1 MPQSIK
7 TISVEDTN
15 VRLDRYIR
23 RIFPDLRQSVIEKSL
38 RTGLIKVDDCK
49 AKSSDRVNSGQIIT
63 VKNLDYIENTNSDR
77 KYNERLVD
85 LLRENILYEDEYILA
100 INKPAGVIV
109 QGGVKIKISV
119 SDLLDQIREGETFKI
134 VHRLDR
140 DTSGVIIFA
149 RNASVARYL
158 MEEFKGRRVKKTYLA
173 LTSGIPSKDSG
184 IIDYPLM
191 KKYVSGQ
198 EKVVVDENSP
208 QNATTHFSIIAK
220 FKLNKPLIQHPVI
233 QVADTGIQKK
243 RNIDSSVTR
252 WNDTK
257 LVAYLKLQPITG
269 RTHQLRAHL
278 AHINCP
284 ILGDGKYGGK
294 GAFIDGIANKMH
306 LHSYSLSLKL
316 PNNKDITIGAPLP
329 EHIVESVKVLSL

>member
-1 MPQSIK
+1 MQTVDISIHPNKVMENIK
-7 TISVEDTN
+7 TISVKDDN

-23 RIFPDLRQSVIEKSL
+23 RIFPDLKQSVIEKSL
-38 RTGLIKVDDCK
+38 RKGLIKVDDCK
-49 AKSSDRVNSGQIIT
+49 AKSSDRVNSGQTIT
-63 VKNLDYIENTNSDR
+63 LKHLNYIENANSDR
-77 KYNERLVD
+77 KYNEKLVN

-109 QGGVKIKISV
+109 QGGVKVKISM

-149 RNASVARYL
+149 RNANVARYL

-184 IIDYPLM
+184 TIDYPLV

-208 QNATTHFSIIAK
+208 QNATTHFSIIARLK
-220 FKLNKPLIQHPVI
+220 HN
-233 QVADTGIQKK
+233 
-243 RNIDSSVTR
+243 
-252 WNDTK
+252 
-257 LVAYLKLQPITG
+257 VAYLKLQPITG

-294 GAFIDGIANKMH
+294 KAFIDGVVNKIH
-306 LHSYSLSLKL
+306 LHSHSLSLKL
-316 PNNKDITIGAPLP
+316 PNNKEITITAPIP
-329 EHIVESVKVLSL
+329 KHIEKSIEALFFD

>member
-1 MPQSIK
+1 MLQSIK
-7 TISVEDTN
+7 TISVEDDN

-23 RIFPDLRQSVIEKSL
+23 RIFPDLKQSVIEKSL
-38 RTGLIKVDDCK
+38 RKGLIKVDDCK
-49 AKSSDRVNSGQIIT
+49 AKSSDRVNPGQTIT
-63 VKNLDYIENTNSDR
+63 LKHLNYIENANSDR
-77 KYNERLVD
+77 KYNEKLVN
-85 LLRENILYEDEYILA
+85 LLRENILYEDEYMLA

-109 QGGVKIKISV
+109 QGGVKVKISI
-119 SDLLDQIREGETFKI
+119 SDLLDQIREGEIFKI

-149 RNASVARYL
+149 RNANVARYL

-184 IIDYPLM
+184 IIDYPLV

-220 FKLNKPLIQHPVI
+220 LKHN
-233 QVADTGIQKK
+233 
-243 RNIDSSVTR
+243 
-252 WNDTK
+252 
-257 LVAYLKLQPITG
+257 VAYIKLQPITG

-278 AHINCP
+278 THINCP

-294 GAFIDGIANKMH
+294 KAFIDEVANQIH
-306 LHSYSLSLKL
+306 LHSHSLSLKL
-316 PNNKDITIGAPLP
+316 PNNKEITITAPIP
-329 EHIVESVKVLSL
+329 KHIEKSIEVLFFD

>member
-1 MPQSIK
+1 MQIAGTSIHPNKVMENIK
-7 TISVEDTN
+7 TISVEDNN

-23 RIFPDLRQSVIEKSL
+23 RIFPDLKQSVIEKSL
-38 RTGLIKVDDCK
+38 RKGLIKVDDCK
-49 AKSSDRVNSGQIIT
+49 AKSSDRVNSGQTIT
-63 VKNLDYIENTNSDR
+63 LKHLNYIENANSDR
-77 KYNERLVD
+77 KYNEKLVN

-109 QGGVKIKISV
+109 QGGVKVKISM

-140 DTSGVIIFA
+140 DTSGVIIFV
-149 RNASVARYL
+149 RNANVARYL

-184 IIDYPLM
+184 TIDYPLV

-220 FKLNKPLIQHPVI
+220 FKHN
-233 QVADTGIQKK
+233 
-243 RNIDSSVTR
+243 
-252 WNDTK
+252 
-257 LVAYLKLQPITG
+257 VAYLKLQPITG

-294 GAFIDGIANKMH
+294 KAFIDGVANKIH
-306 LHSYSLSLKL
+306 LHSHSLSLKL
-316 PNNKDITIGAPLP
+316 PNNKEITITAPITK
-329 EHIVESVKVLSL
+329 HIEKSIEALFFD

>member
-1 MPQSIK
+1 MLQSIK
-7 TISVEDTN
+7 TILIEDDN

-23 RIFPDLRQSVIEKSL
+23 RIFPDLKQSVIEKSL
-38 RTGLIKVDDCK
+38 RKGLIKVDDCK
-49 AKSSDRVNSGQIIT
+49 AKSSDRVNSGQTIT
-63 VKNLDYIENTNSDR
+63 LKHLNYIENANSDR
-77 KYNERLVD
+77 KYNEKLVN

-100 INKPAGVIV
+100 INKPAGGIV
-109 QGGVKIKISV
+109 QGGVKVKISM

-149 RNASVARYL
+149 RNANVARYL

-184 IIDYPLM
+184 TIDYPLV

-220 FKLNKPLIQHPVI
+220 SKHN
-233 QVADTGIQKK
+233 
-243 RNIDSSVTR
+243 
-252 WNDTK
+252 
-257 LVAYLKLQPITG
+257 VAYLKLQPITG

-294 GAFIDGIANKMH
+294 KAFIDGIANKIH
-306 LHSYSLSLKL
+306 LHSHSLSLKL
-316 PNNKDITIGAPLP
+316 PNNKEITITAPITK
-329 EHIVESVKVLSL
+329 HIEKSIEALFFD

>member
-1 MPQSIK
+1 MLQSIK
-7 TISVEDTN
+7 TILIEDDN

-23 RIFPDLRQSVIEKSL
+23 RIFPDLKQSVIEKSL
-38 RTGLIKVDDCK
+38 RKGLIKVDDCK
-49 AKSSDRVNSGQIIT
+49 AKSSDRVNSGQTIT
-63 VKNLDYIENTNSDR
+63 LKHLNYIENANSDR
-77 KYNERLVD
+77 KYNEKLVN

-109 QGGVKIKISV
+109 QGGVKVKISM

-149 RNASVARYL
+149 RNANVARYL

-184 IIDYPLM
+184 TIDYPLV

-220 FKLNKPLIQHPVI
+220 SKHN
-233 QVADTGIQKK
+233 
-243 RNIDSSVTR
+243 
-252 WNDTK
+252 
-257 LVAYLKLQPITG
+257 VAYLKLQPITG

-294 GAFIDGIANKMH
+294 KAFIDGIANKIH
-306 LHSYSLSLKL
+306 LHSHSLSLKL
-316 PNNKDITIGAPLP
+316 PNNKKITITAPITK
-329 EHIVESVKVLSL
+329 HIEKSIEALFFD

>member
-1 MPQSIK
+1 MQTADTSIHPNKIMENIK
-7 TISVEDTN
+7 TISVEDDN

-23 RIFPDLRQSVIEKSL
+23 RIFPDLKQSVIEKSL
-38 RTGLIKVDDCK
+38 RKGLIKVDDCK
-49 AKSSDRVNSGQIIT
+49 AKSSDRVNSGQTIT
-63 VKNLDYIENTNSDR
+63 LKHLNYIENANSDR
-77 KYNERLVD
+77 KYNEKLVN

-100 INKPAGVIV
+100 INKLAGVIV
-109 QGGVKIKISV
+109 QGGVKVKISI

-149 RNASVARYL
+149 RNANVARYL

-184 IIDYPLM
+184 TIDYPLV

-208 QNATTHFSIIAK
+208 QNATTHFSIIAR
-220 FKLNKPLIQHPVI
+220 LEHN
-233 QVADTGIQKK
+233 
-243 RNIDSSVTR
+243 
-252 WNDTK
+252 
-257 LVAYLKLQPITG
+257 VAYLKLQPITG

-294 GAFIDGIANKMH
+294 KAFIDGVANKIH
-306 LHSYSLSLKL
+306 LHSHSLSLKL
-316 PNNKDITIGAPLP
+316 PNNKEITITAPIPKRIEKSIEALFFD
-329 EHIVESVKVLSL
+329 

>member
-1 MPQSIK
+1 MLQSIK
-7 TISVEDTN
+7 TILIEDDN

-23 RIFPDLRQSVIEKSL
+23 RIFPDLKQSVIEKSL
-38 RTGLIKVDDCK
+38 RKGLIKVDDCK
-49 AKSSDRVNSGQIIT
+49 AKSSDRVNSGQTIT
-63 VKNLDYIENTNSDR
+63 LKHLNYIENANSDR
-77 KYNERLVD
+77 KYNEKLVN

-109 QGGVKIKISV
+109 QGGVKVKISM

-149 RNASVARYL
+149 RNANVARYL

-184 IIDYPLM
+184 TIDYPLV

-220 FKLNKPLIQHPVI
+220 SKP
-233 QVADTGIQKK
+233 
-243 RNIDSSVTR
+243 N
-252 WNDTK
+252 
-257 LVAYLKLQPITG
+257 VAYLKLQPITG

-294 GAFIDGIANKMH
+294 KAFIDGIANKIH
-306 LHSYSLSLKL
+306 LHSHSLSLKL
-316 PNNKDITIGAPLP
+316 PNNKEITITAPITK
-329 EHIVESVKVLSL
+329 HIEKSIEALFFD

>member
-1 MPQSIK
+1 MLQSIK
-7 TISVEDTN
+7 TILIEDDN

-23 RIFPDLRQSVIEKSL
+23 RIFPDLKQSVIEKSL
-38 RTGLIKVDDCK
+38 RKGLIKVNDCK
-49 AKSSDRVNSGQIIT
+49 AKSSDRVNSGQTIT
-63 VKNLDYIENTNSDR
+63 LKHLNYIENANSDR
-77 KYNERLVD
+77 KYNEKLVN

-109 QGGVKIKISV
+109 QGGVKVKISM

-149 RNASVARYL
+149 RNANVARYL

-184 IIDYPLM
+184 TIDYPLV

-220 FKLNKPLIQHPVI
+220 SKHN
-233 QVADTGIQKK
+233 
-243 RNIDSSVTR
+243 
-252 WNDTK
+252 
-257 LVAYLKLQPITG
+257 VAYLKLQPITG

-294 GAFIDGIANKMH
+294 KAFIDGIANKIH
-306 LHSYSLSLKL
+306 LHSHSLSLKL
-316 PNNKDITIGAPLP
+316 PNNKEITITAPITK
-329 EHIVESVKVLSL
+329 HIEKSIEALFFD

>member
-1 MPQSIK
+1 MLQSIK
-7 TISVEDTN
+7 TILIEDDN

-23 RIFPDLRQSVIEKSL
+23 RIFPDLKQSVIEKSL
-38 RTGLIKVDDCK
+38 RKGLIKVDDCK
-49 AKSSDRVNSGQIIT
+49 AKSSDRVNSGQTIT
-63 VKNLDYIENTNSDR
+63 LKHLNYIENANSDR
-77 KYNERLVD
+77 KYNEKLVN

-109 QGGVKIKISV
+109 QGGVKVKISI

-149 RNASVARYL
+149 RNANVARYL

-184 IIDYPLM
+184 TIDYPLA

-198 EKVVVDENSP
+198 EKVIVDENSP

-220 FKLNKPLIQHPVI
+220 SKHN
-233 QVADTGIQKK
+233 
-243 RNIDSSVTR
+243 
-252 WNDTK
+252 
-257 LVAYLKLQPITG
+257 VAYLKLQPITG

-294 GAFIDGIANKMH
+294 KAFIDGVASKIH
-306 LHSYSLSLKL
+306 LHSHSLFLKL
-316 PNNKDITIGAPLP
+316 PNNKEITITAPIP
-329 EHIVESVKVLSL
+329 KHIEKSIEALFFD

>member
-1 MPQSIK
+1 MQTVDISIHPNKVMENIK
-7 TISVEDTN
+7 TISVKDDN

-23 RIFPDLRQSVIEKSL
+23 RIFPDLKQSVIEKSL
-38 RTGLIKVDDCK
+38 RKGLIKVDDCK
-49 AKSSDRVNSGQIIT
+49 AKSSDRVNSGQTIT
-63 VKNLDYIENTNSDR
+63 LKHLNYIENANSDR
-77 KYNERLVD
+77 KYNEKLVN

-109 QGGVKIKISV
+109 QGGVKVKISM

-149 RNASVARYL
+149 RNANVARYL

-184 IIDYPLM
+184 TIDYPLV

-220 FKLNKPLIQHPVI
+220 SKHN
-233 QVADTGIQKK
+233 
-243 RNIDSSVTR
+243 
-252 WNDTK
+252 
-257 LVAYLKLQPITG
+257 VAYLKLQPITG

-294 GAFIDGIANKMH
+294 KAFIDGIANKIH
-306 LHSYSLSLKL
+306 LHSHSLSLKL
-316 PNNKDITIGAPLP
+316 PNNKEITITAPITK
-329 EHIVESVKVLSL
+329 HIEKSIEALFFD

>member
-1 MPQSIK
+1 MLQSIK
-7 TISVEDTN
+7 TISVEDDN

-23 RIFPDLRQSVIEKSL
+23 RIFPDLKQSVIEKSL
-38 RTGLIKVDDCK
+38 RKGLIKVDDCK
-49 AKSSDRVNSGQIIT
+49 AKSSDRVNSGQTIT
-63 VKNLDYIENTNSDR
+63 LKHLNYIENANSDR
-77 KYNERLVD
+77 KYNEKLVN

-109 QGGVKIKISV
+109 QGGVKVKISI

-149 RNASVARYL
+149 RNANVARYL
-158 MEEFKGRRVKKTYLA
+158 MEEFKGRRVKKIYLA
-173 LTSGIPSKDSG
+173 LTSGITSKDSG
-184 IIDYPLM
+184 TIDYPLV

-220 FKLNKPLIQHPVI
+220 FKHN
-233 QVADTGIQKK
+233 
-243 RNIDSSVTR
+243 
-252 WNDTK
+252 
-257 LVAYLKLQPITG
+257 VAYLKLQPITG

-294 GAFIDGIANKMH
+294 KAFIDGVANKIH
-306 LHSYSLSLKL
+306 LHSHSLSLKL
-316 PNNKDITIGAPLP
+316 QNNKEITITAPIP
-329 EHIVESVKVLSL
+329 KHIEKSIEALFFD

>member
-1 MPQSIK
+1 MQTVDISIHPNKVMENIK
-7 TISVEDTN
+7 TISVKDDN

-23 RIFPDLRQSVIEKSL
+23 RIFPDLKQSVIEKSL
-38 RTGLIKVDDCK
+38 RKGLIKVDDCK
-49 AKSSDRVNSGQIIT
+49 AKSSDRVNSGQTIT
-63 VKNLDYIENTNSDR
+63 LKHLNYIENANSDR
-77 KYNERLVD
+77 KYNEKLVN

-109 QGGVKIKISV
+109 QGGVKVKISM

-149 RNASVARYL
+149 RNANVARYL

-184 IIDYPLM
+184 TIDYPLV

-208 QNATTHFSIIAK
+208 QNATTHFSIIARLK
-220 FKLNKPLIQHPVI
+220 HN
-233 QVADTGIQKK
+233 
-243 RNIDSSVTR
+243 
-252 WNDTK
+252 
-257 LVAYLKLQPITG
+257 VAYLKLQPITG

-294 GAFIDGIANKMH
+294 
-306 LHSYSLSLKL
+306 KL
-316 PNNKDITIGAPLP
+316 LLMG
-329 EHIVESVKVLSL
+329 

>member
-1 MPQSIK
+1 MQTVDISIHPNKVMENIK
-7 TISVEDTN
+7 TISVKDDN

-23 RIFPDLRQSVIEKSL
+23 RIFPDLKQSVIEKSL
-38 RTGLIKVDDCK
+38 RKGLIKVDDCK
-49 AKSSDRVNSGQIIT
+49 AKSSDRVNSGQTIT
-63 VKNLDYIENTNSDR
+63 LKHLNYIENANSDC
-77 KYNERLVD
+77 KYNEKLVN

-109 QGGVKIKISV
+109 QGGVKVKISM

-149 RNASVARYL
+149 RNANVARYL

-184 IIDYPLM
+184 TIDYPLV

-220 FKLNKPLIQHPVI
+220 SKHN
-233 QVADTGIQKK
+233 
-243 RNIDSSVTR
+243 
-252 WNDTK
+252 
-257 LVAYLKLQPITG
+257 VAYLKLQPITG

-294 GAFIDGIANKMH
+294 KAFIDGIANKIH
-306 LHSYSLSLKL
+306 LHSHSLSLKL
-316 PNNKDITIGAPLP
+316 PNNKEITITAPITK
-329 EHIVESVKVLSL
+329 HIEKSIEALFFD

>member
-1 MPQSIK
+1 MLQSIK
-7 TISVEDTN
+7 TILIEDDN

-23 RIFPDLRQSVIEKSL
+23 RIFPDLKQSVIEKSL
-38 RTGLIKVDDCK
+38 RKGLIKVDDCK
-49 AKSSDRVNSGQIIT
+49 AKSSDRVNSGQTIT
-63 VKNLDYIENTNSDR
+63 LKHLNYIENANSDR
-77 KYNERLVD
+77 KYNEKLVN

-109 QGGVKIKISV
+109 QGGVKVKISM

-140 DTSGVIIFA
+140 DTSGGIIFA
-149 RNASVARYL
+149 RNANVARYL

-184 IIDYPLM
+184 TIDYPLV

-220 FKLNKPLIQHPVI
+220 SKHN
-233 QVADTGIQKK
+233 
-243 RNIDSSVTR
+243 
-252 WNDTK
+252 
-257 LVAYLKLQPITG
+257 VAYLKLQPITG

-294 GAFIDGIANKMH
+294 KAFIDGIANKIH
-306 LHSYSLSLKL
+306 LHSHSLSLKL
-316 PNNKDITIGAPLP
+316 PNNKEITITAPITK
-329 EHIVESVKVLSL
+329 HIEKSIEALFFD

>member
-1 MPQSIK
+1 MLQSIK
-7 TISVEDTN
+7 TILIEDDN

-23 RIFPDLRQSVIEKSL
+23 RIFPDLKQSVIEKSL
-38 RTGLIKVDDCK
+38 RKGLIKVNDCK
-49 AKSSDRVNSGQIIT
+49 AKSSDRVNSGQTIT
-63 VKNLDYIENTNSDR
+63 LKHLNYIENANSDR
-77 KYNERLVD
+77 KYNEKLVN

-100 INKPAGVIV
+100 INKPAGGIV
-109 QGGVKIKISV
+109 QGGVKVKISM

-149 RNASVARYL
+149 RNANVARYL

-184 IIDYPLM
+184 TIDYPLV

-220 FKLNKPLIQHPVI
+220 SKHN
-233 QVADTGIQKK
+233 
-243 RNIDSSVTR
+243 
-252 WNDTK
+252 
-257 LVAYLKLQPITG
+257 VAYLKLQPITG

-294 GAFIDGIANKMH
+294 KAFIDGIANKIH
-306 LHSYSLSLKL
+306 LHSHSLSLKL
-316 PNNKDITIGAPLP
+316 PNNKEITITAPITK
-329 EHIVESVKVLSL
+329 HIEKSIEALFFD

>member
-1 MPQSIK
+1 MQTVDISIHPNKVMENIK
-7 TISVEDTN
+7 TISVKDDN

-23 RIFPDLRQSVIEKSL
+23 RIFPDLKQSVIEKSL
-38 RTGLIKVDDCK
+38 RKGLIKVDDCK
-49 AKSSDRVNSGQIIT
+49 AKSSDRVNSGQTIT
-63 VKNLDYIENTNSDR
+63 LKHLNYIENANSDR
-77 KYNERLVD
+77 KYNEKLVN

-100 INKPAGVIV
+100 INKLAGVIV
-109 QGGVKIKISV
+109 QGGVKVKISM

-149 RNASVARYL
+149 RNANVARYL

-184 IIDYPLM
+184 TIDYPLV

-220 FKLNKPLIQHPVI
+220 SKHN
-233 QVADTGIQKK
+233 
-243 RNIDSSVTR
+243 
-252 WNDTK
+252 
-257 LVAYLKLQPITG
+257 VAYLKLQPITG

-294 GAFIDGIANKMH
+294 KAFIDGIANKIH
-306 LHSYSLSLKL
+306 LHSHSLSLKL
-316 PNNKDITIGAPLP
+316 PNNKEITITAPITK
-329 EHIVESVKVLSL
+329 HIEKSIEALFFD

>member
-1 MPQSIK
+1 MLQSIK
-7 TISVEDTN
+7 TILIEDDN

-23 RIFPDLRQSVIEKSL
+23 RIFPDLKQSVIEKSL
-38 RTGLIKVDDCK
+38 RKGLIKVDDCK
-49 AKSSDRVNSGQIIT
+49 AKSSDRVNSGQTIT
-63 VKNLDYIENTNSDR
+63 LKHLNYIENANSDR
-77 KYNERLVD
+77 KYNEKLVN

-109 QGGVKIKISV
+109 QGGAKVKISM

-149 RNASVARYL
+149 RNANVARYL

-184 IIDYPLM
+184 TIDYPLV

-220 FKLNKPLIQHPVI
+220 SKHN
-233 QVADTGIQKK
+233 
-243 RNIDSSVTR
+243 
-252 WNDTK
+252 
-257 LVAYLKLQPITG
+257 VAYLKLQPITG

-294 GAFIDGIANKMH
+294 KAFIDGIANKIH
-306 LHSYSLSLKL
+306 LHSHSLSLKL
-316 PNNKDITIGAPLP
+316 PNNKEITITAPITK
-329 EHIVESVKVLSL
+329 HIEKSIEALFFD

>member
-1 MPQSIK
+1 MLQSIK
-7 TISVEDTN
+7 TILIEDDN

-23 RIFPDLRQSVIEKSL
+23 RIFPDLKQSVIEKSL
-38 RTGLIKVDDCK
+38 RKGLIKVDDCK
-49 AKSSDRVNSGQIIT
+49 AKSSDRVNSGQTIT
-63 VKNLDYIENTNSDR
+63 LKHLNYIENANSDR
-77 KYNERLVD
+77 KYNEKLVN

-109 QGGVKIKISV
+109 QGGVKVKISM

-149 RNASVARYL
+149 RNANVARYL

-184 IIDYPLM
+184 TIDYPLV

-220 FKLNKPLIQHPVI
+220 SKHN
-233 QVADTGIQKK
+233 
-243 RNIDSSVTR
+243 
-252 WNDTK
+252 
-257 LVAYLKLQPITG
+257 VAYLKLQPITG

-294 GAFIDGIANKMH
+294 KAFIDGIANKIH
-306 LHSYSLSLKL
+306 LHSHSLSLKL
-316 PNNKDITIGAPLP
+316 PNNKEITIPAPITK
-329 EHIVESVKVLSL
+329 HIEKSIEALFFD

>member
-1 MPQSIK
+1 MLQSIK
-7 TISVEDTN
+7 TILIEDDN

-23 RIFPDLRQSVIEKSL
+23 RIFPDLKQSVIEKSL
-38 RTGLIKVDDCK
+38 RKGLIKVDDCK
-49 AKSSDRVNSGQIIT
+49 AKSSDRVNSGQTIT
-63 VKNLDYIENTNSDR
+63 LKHLNYIENANSDR
-77 KYNERLVD
+77 KYNEKLVN

-109 QGGVKIKISV
+109 QGGVKVKISM

-149 RNASVARYL
+149 RNANVARYL

-184 IIDYPLM
+184 TIDYPLV

-198 EKVVVDENSP
+198 EKVVIDENSP

-220 FKLNKPLIQHPVI
+220 SKHN
-233 QVADTGIQKK
+233 
-243 RNIDSSVTR
+243 
-252 WNDTK
+252 
-257 LVAYLKLQPITG
+257 VAYLKLQPITG

-294 GAFIDGIANKMH
+294 KAFIDGIANKIH
-306 LHSYSLSLKL
+306 LHSHSLSLKL
-316 PNNKDITIGAPLP
+316 PNNKEITITAPITK
-329 EHIVESVKVLSL
+329 HIEKSIEALFFD

>member
-1 MPQSIK
+1 MLQSIK
-7 TISVEDTN
+7 TILIEDDN

-23 RIFPDLRQSVIEKSL
+23 RIFPDLKQSVIEKSL
-38 RTGLIKVDDCK
+38 RKGLIKVDDCK
-49 AKSSDRVNSGQIIT
+49 AKSSDRVNSGQTIT
-63 VKNLDYIENTNSDR
+63 LKHLNYIENANSDR
-77 KYNERLVD
+77 KYNEKLVN

-109 QGGVKIKISV
+109 QGGVKVKISM

-149 RNASVARYL
+149 RNANVARYL

-184 IIDYPLM
+184 TIDYPLV

-220 FKLNKPLIQHPVI
+220 SKHN
-233 QVADTGIQKK
+233 
-243 RNIDSSVTR
+243 
-252 WNDTK
+252 
-257 LVAYLKLQPITG
+257 VAYLKLQPITG

-284 ILGDGKYGGK
+284 ILGDGKYCGK
-294 GAFIDGIANKMH
+294 KAFIDGIANKIH
-306 LHSYSLSLKL
+306 LHSHSLSLKL
-316 PNNKDITIGAPLP
+316 PNNKEITITAPITK
-329 EHIVESVKVLSL
+329 HIEKSIEALFFD

>member
-1 MPQSIK
+1 MQTVDISIHPSKVMENIK
-7 TISVEDTN
+7 TISVKDDN

-23 RIFPDLRQSVIEKSL
+23 RIFPDLKQSVIEKSL
-38 RTGLIKVDDCK
+38 RKGLIKVDDCK
-49 AKSSDRVNSGQIIT
+49 AKSSDRVNSGQTIT
-63 VKNLDYIENTNSDR
+63 LKHLNYIENANSDR
-77 KYNERLVD
+77 KYNEKLVN

-109 QGGVKIKISV
+109 QGGVKIKISM

-149 RNASVARYL
+149 RNANVARYL

-173 LTSGIPSKDSG
+173 LNSGIPNKDSG
-184 IIDYPLM
+184 TIDYPLV

-220 FKLNKPLIQHPVI
+220 FKHN
-233 QVADTGIQKK
+233 
-243 RNIDSSVTR
+243 
-252 WNDTK
+252 
-257 LVAYLKLQPITG
+257 VAYLKLQPITG

-294 GAFIDGIANKMH
+294 KAFIDGVANKIH
-306 LHSYSLSLKL
+306 LHSHSLSLKL
-316 PNNKDITIGAPLP
+316 PNNKEITITAPITK
-329 EHIVESVKVLSL
+329 HIEKSIEALFFD

>member
-1 MPQSIK
+1 MLQSIK
-7 TISVEDTN
+7 TILIENDN

-23 RIFPDLRQSVIEKSL
+23 RIFPDLKQSVIEKSL
-38 RTGLIKVDDCK
+38 RKGLIKVDDCK
-49 AKSSDRVNSGQIIT
+49 AKSSDRVNSGQTIT
-63 VKNLDYIENTNSDR
+63 LKHLNYIENANSDR
-77 KYNERLVD
+77 KYNEKLVN

-109 QGGVKIKISV
+109 QGGVKVKISM

-149 RNASVARYL
+149 RNANVARYL

-184 IIDYPLM
+184 TIDYPLV

-220 FKLNKPLIQHPVI
+220 SKHN
-233 QVADTGIQKK
+233 
-243 RNIDSSVTR
+243 
-252 WNDTK
+252 
-257 LVAYLKLQPITG
+257 VAYLKLQPITG

-294 GAFIDGIANKMH
+294 KAFIDGIANKIH
-306 LHSYSLSLKL
+306 LHSHSLSLKL
-316 PNNKDITIGAPLP
+316 PNNKEITITAPITK
-329 EHIVESVKVLSL
+329 HIEKSIEALFFD

>member
-1 MPQSIK
+1 MQTADISIHPNKVMENIK
-7 TISVEDTN
+7 TISVEDDN

-23 RIFPDLRQSVIEKSL
+23 RIFPDLKQSVIEKSL
-38 RTGLIKVDDCK
+38 RKGLIKVDDCK
-49 AKSSDRVNSGQIIT
+49 AKSSDRVNSGQTIT
-63 VKNLDYIENTNSDR
+63 LKHLNYIENANSDR
-77 KYNERLVD
+77 KYNEKLVN

-100 INKPAGVIV
+100 INKPAVVIV
-109 QGGVKIKISV
+109 QGGVKVKISI

-149 RNASVARYL
+149 RNANVARYL

-184 IIDYPLM
+184 IIDYPLA
-191 KKYVSGQ
+191 KKYISGQ

-208 QNATTHFSIIAK
+208 QNAITHFSIIAK
-220 FKLNKPLIQHPVI
+220 SKHN
-233 QVADTGIQKK
+233 
-243 RNIDSSVTR
+243 
-252 WNDTK
+252 
-257 LVAYLKLQPITG
+257 VAYLKLQPITG

-294 GAFIDGIANKMH
+294 KAFIDGVASKIH
-306 LHSYSLSLKL
+306 LHSHSLSLKL
-316 PNNKDITIGAPLP
+316 PNNKEITITAPIP
-329 EHIVESVKVLSL
+329 KHIEKSIEALFFD